1 MRFLFVHQSFPGQYL
16 HLIRHLAAMG
26 HEIVFICV
34 PSPNRIPGVRL
45 VLYPKTRPAE
55 DNVHAAARDLDAA
68 MRRAAAVANTAA
80 LVKQGGFTP
89 DIIIGHHG
97 WGEMLNLPDVWPD
110 TPMLGYFEFYYRT
123 RGADVGF
130 DPEFPTLISD
140 YPIVRSKNA
149 LNLLAFDMGQH
160 GQTPTNWQHST
171 YPAWAKPSISLVP
184 EGVNIGAR
192 RPVAARKTLHVGGM
206 TIKPRDKLV
215 TYVARDLEPY
225 RGFHIMMRAIPRLLR
240 ARLDIRVLLVGGD
253 GVSYGQ
259 RHPDGPWRQIM
270 LEHLGGAIDPARVAF
285 PGRVERSLYLD
296 IMQRSDA
303 HVYLTYPF
311 VASWSLR
318 EALAMGCA
326 IVASDT
332 APVTE
337 FVRHSDTGLL
347 VPCLNPEA
355 VAEAVLRL
363 LEDKA
368 LAHRLRASAAR
379 YAASAL
385 SITAH
390 LESYQRLISQVTAQS
405 SFSLP

>member
-1 MRFLFVHQSFPGQYL
+1 MHQSFPGQYL
-16 HLIRHLAAMG
+16 HLIRHLAATG

-34 PSPNRIPGVRL
+34 PTLNRIDGVRL

-55 DNVHAAARDLDAA
+55 ENVHAAARDLDAA
-68 MRRAAAVANTAA
+68 VRRAAAVANTAA
-80 LVKQGGFTP
+80 LVKRRGFTP
-89 DIIIGHHG
+89 EIIIGHHG
-97 WGEMLNLPDVWPD
+97 WGEMLNLPDVWPN
-110 TPMLGYFEFYYRT
+110 TPILGYFEFYYRT

-130 DPEFPTLISD
+130 DPEFPTLLSD

-160 GQTPTNWQHST
+160 GQTPTNWQRST
-171 YPAWAKPSISLVP
+171 YPPWAQPPISLVP
-184 EGVNIGAR
+184 EGVDIGAR
-192 RPVAARKTLHVGGM
+192 RPARRTLRVGGM

-240 ARLDIRVLLVGGD
+240 ARRDIRVLLVGGD

-259 RHPDGPWRQIM
+259 RHPDGPWRQVM
-270 LEHLGGAIDPARVAF
+270 LEQLGSAIDPTRVAF
-285 PGRVERSLYLD
+285 PGRVERSLYVD

-318 EALAMGCA
+318 EALALGCA

-332 APVTE
+332 PPVTE
-337 FVRHSDTGLL
+337 FVRHGETGLL
-347 VPCLNPEA
+347 VPCLDAEA
-355 VAEAVLRL
+355 VAEAVLRV
-363 LEDKA
+363 LEDQA
-368 LAHRLRASAAR
+368 LAHRLRMRAAR
-379 YAASAL
+379 YAAMEL
-385 SITAH
+385 SIQAH
-390 LESYQRLISQVTAQS
+390 LESYQRLIAQVAAQS
-405 SFSLP
+405 SFSVPR

>member
-1 MRFLFVHQSFPGQYL
+1 
-16 HLIRHLAAMG
+16 MG

-34 PSPNRIPGVRL
+34 PTLNRIDGVRL

-55 DNVHAAARDLDAA
+55 ENVHAAARDLDAA
-68 MRRAAAVANTAA
+68 VRRAAAVANTAA
-80 LVKQGGFTP
+80 LVKRRGFTP
-89 DIIIGHHG
+89 EIIIGHHG
-97 WGEMLNLPDVWPD
+97 WGEMLNLPDVWPN
-110 TPMLGYFEFYYRT
+110 TPILGYFEFYYRT

-130 DPEFPTLISD
+130 DPEFPTLLSD

-160 GQTPTNWQHST
+160 GQTPTNWQRST
-171 YPAWAKPSISLVP
+171 YPPSAQPPISLVP
-184 EGVNIGAR
+184 EGVDIGAR
-192 RPVAARKTLHVGGM
+192 RPARRTLRVGGM

-240 ARLDIRVLLVGGD
+240 ARRDIRVLLVGGD

-259 RHPDGPWRQIM
+259 RHPDGPWRQVM
-270 LEHLGGAIDPARVAF
+270 LEQLGSAIDPTRVAF
-285 PGRVERSLYLD
+285 PGRVERSLYVD

-318 EALAMGCA
+318 EALALGCA

-332 APVTE
+332 PPVTE
-337 FVRHSDTGLL
+337 FVRHGETGLL
-347 VPCLNPEA
+347 VPCLDAEA
-355 VAEAVLRL
+355 VADAVLRV
-363 LEDKA
+363 LEDQA
-368 LAHRLRASAAR
+368 LAHRLRMRAAR
-379 YAASAL
+379 YAAMEL
-385 SITAH
+385 SIQAH
-390 LESYQRLISQVTAQS
+390 LESYQRLIAQVAAQS
-405 SFSLP
+405 SFSVPR